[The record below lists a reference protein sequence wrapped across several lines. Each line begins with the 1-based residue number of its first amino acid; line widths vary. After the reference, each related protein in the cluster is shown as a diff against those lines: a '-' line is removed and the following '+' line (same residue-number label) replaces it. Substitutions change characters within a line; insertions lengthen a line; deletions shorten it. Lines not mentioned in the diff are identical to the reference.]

1 LDINDIEDVV
11 VAALTQEGHE
21 GRLYE
26 VTDPILLSV
35 REAME
40 EISKVTGRE
49 SRFEQVSIEQYE
61 EMLVEHQIL
70 DDFTWLINYLFT
82 NVLDGRNASVTE
94 GVHQAQRHD
103 PKDFENRA
111 RETAETGIWSSEP
124 VSAQTRTCRG

>member
-11 VAALTQEGHE
+11 VAALTQKGHE

-35 REAME
+35 REALE
-40 EISKVTGRE
+40 EVSKVIGRE

-70 DDFTWLINYLFT
+70 DDFTWLIDYLFT
-82 NVLDGRNASVTE
+82 NVLERRNASVTD
-94 GVHQAQRHD
+94 GVH
-103 PKDFENRA
+103 
-111 RETAETGIWSSEP
+111 
-124 VSAQTRTCRG
+124 